1 MARINREQF
10 IEKLFEKDF
19 ESLKGQTLRVTRLRI
34 PGREVCMA
42 HILTPID
49 YNVYRNLGLDIGTHE
64 GENHTGDSIGM
75 MYITPWESVIVA
87 ADTAVKSGNVEIG
100 FMDRFC
106 GELLITGALADV
118 RSAITQTV
126 EFFRDVLGFEVC
138 EIFEN

>member
-1 MARINREQF
+1 MERISREQF

-19 ESLKGQTLRVTRLRI
+19 DSLRGQTLRITRLRV

-42 HILTPID
+42 HILTPVD
-49 YNVYRNLGLDIGTHE
+49 RDVYRNLGLEIGTHE
-64 GENHTGDSIGM
+64 GEDHTGDSIGM

-87 ADTAVKSGNVEIG
+87 ADTALKSGNIEIG

-106 GELLITGALADV
+106 GELLITGPLADV

-126 EFFRDVLGFEVC
+126 DFFRDVLGFEVC
-138 EIFEN
+138 EIFDN

>member
-1 MARINREQF
+1 MERISREQF

-19 ESLKGQTLRVTRLRI
+19 DSLRGQTLRITRLRV

-42 HILTPID
+42 HILTPVD
-49 YNVYRNLGLDIGTHE
+49 RDVYKNLGLEIGTHE
-64 GENHTGDSIGM
+64 GEDHTGDSIGM

-87 ADTAVKSGNVEIG
+87 ADTALKSGNIEIG

-106 GELLITGALADV
+106 GELLITGPLADV

-126 EFFRDVLGFEVC
+126 DFFRDVLGFEVC
-138 EIFEN
+138 EIFDN

>member
-1 MARINREQF
+1 MERINREQF

-19 ESLKGQTLRVTRLRI
+19 DSLRGQTLRVTRLRV

-42 HILTPID
+42 HILTPVD

-64 GENHTGDSIGM
+64 GENHTGDSIGL

-87 ADTAVKSGNVEIG
+87 ADTALKSGNIEIG

-106 GELLITGALADV
+106 GELLITGPLADV

-138 EIFEN
+138 EIFDN